1 MPFHLLIN
9 NFIFLCCLPNNVATK
24 ATNRM
29 LLSTGRGMY
38 EHALEYVCRY
48 NAVGWQSQWR
58 WLWRC
63 QAATLWRHWCRI
75 NFPLFSPLSDVD
87 DDDDVISFHL
97 SGLLSELCGCLVFWL
112 QASGGFTSFLGVFMP
127 TSEFVARCC
136 CNMQLIKKLNSN
148 LFGNFC
154 SSNMQLI
161 TWKCANYVVSGCV
174 WRSALIV
181 CPEFYRIML
190 TTQIHIAN

>member
-1 MPFHLLIN
+1 MLPQKRQIECYFRPAAACTSMRSSMCVVITRSGDNLNGVDYGAARRLHFGDIDAAS
-9 NFIFLCCLPNNVATK
+9 IFLFFLHLA
-24 ATNRM
+24 M
-29 LLSTGRGMY
+29 LMMMMMWLVSTCP
-38 EHALEYVCRY
+38 VCS
-48 NAVGWQSQWR
+48 VSCVDVW
-58 WLWRC
+58 
-63 QAATLWRHWCRI
+63 
-75 NFPLFSPLSDVD
+75 FSG
-87 DDDDVISFHL
+87 FK
-97 SGLLSELCGCLVFWL
+97 L